1 MDAMLAWADI
11 LASDKTAGM
20 SMQSEARNANT
31 GGDCERAKP
40 RAIDF
45 YGHFTEITQGNPGTP
60 MDAIGHFGIGQDCK
74 HYGKGK
80 RCRRDLKT

>member
-45 YGHFTEITQGNPGTP
+45 YGNNL
-60 MDAIGHFGIGQDCK
+60 
-74 HYGKGK
+74 GKVQRSHG
-80 RCRRDLKT
+80 RHRTFRHRTRLQALREEEAVQT

>member
-45 YGHFTEITQGNPGTP
+45 YGNNIEKARHSHGRHWSFWHRARLQALREEEAVQT
-60 MDAIGHFGIGQDCK
+60 
-74 HYGKGK
+74 
-80 RCRRDLKT
+80 

>member
-11 LASDKTAGM
+11 LASDKTAGEP
-20 SMQSEARNANT
+20 QSEARNANT

-45 YGHFTEITQGNPGTP
+45 YRNNL
-60 MDAIGHFGIGQDCK
+60 
-74 HYGKGK
+74 GKVQRSHGRHRTRLQALQK
-80 RCRRDLKT
+80 EEAVQT

>member
-1 MDAMLAWADI
+1 MDAMLAWAVI
-11 LASDKTAGM
+11 LASDKTAGEP
-20 SMQSEARNANT
+20 QSEARNANT
-31 GGDCERAKP
+31 GSGCERAKP

-60 MDAIGHFGIGQDCK
+60 MDATGHFGIGQDCK
-74 HYGKGK
+74 HYGKRK

>member
-1 MDAMLAWADI
+1 MDAMLAWAVI
-11 LASDKTAGM
+11 LASDKTAGEP
-20 SMQSEARNANT
+20 QSEARNANT

-60 MDAIGHFGIGQDCK
+60 MDAPDISASDKITGITGRGSGADVI
-74 HYGKGK
+74 
-80 RCRRDLKT
+80 

>member
-11 LASDKTAGM
+11 LASDKTAGEP
-20 SMQSEARNANT
+20 QSEARNANT

-45 YGHFTEITQGNPGTP
+45 YGNNL
-60 MDAIGHFGIGQDCK
+60 
-74 HYGKGK
+74 GKVQRSHG
-80 RCRRDLKT
+80 RHRTFRHRTRLQALREEEAVQT